1 MLIYFCEHTYYN
13 LGRIMKLLRLYIHNS
28 GVFKNTLIDFTH
40 HGEPQNLICLA
51 GVNGSGKTTVMELI
65 FNLINFTNPNLSLQ
79 NIFFDRLRANVLTWT
94 EFAQLDVLIEED
106 KVLSLVLG
114 EPNNIQPHSEYIGK
128 QGFIIENE
136 IKGMIERFE
145 NSVVKTPEDD
155 NDEPILMKKLT
166 GLREAERFSNRKIDW
181 KGEQI
186 VKPFIQKVEK
196 IYTEKKINQDVFKNR
211 SSVYFFNAHDR
222 EIRDIRYSSIPQ
234 EKWKYEITY
243 RYNPEKDDLKKT
255 LIFYD
260 YAHPEKFNELK
271 AWVNEHVLVDK
282 SIKGIDRINFRV
294 VIETKD
300 EGEHG
305 LEQLSSGEESL
316 LILATQLHLRASQH
330 AIFLIDEVD
339 QSLHPEFQQKVMK
352 ILKQLQKDKGCQI
365 LISSHSEIVWDAF
378 EDKGFISLTELV
390 I

>member
-1 MLIYFCEHTYYN
+1 
-13 LGRIMKLLRLYIHNS
+13 MKLLRLYIYNS

-114 EPNNIQPHSEYIGK
+114 NPNNIQPHSEYIGQ

-136 IKGMIERFE
+136 IQGMIERFE
-145 NSVVKTPEDD
+145 NSVIKTPEDD
-155 NDEPILMKKLT
+155 NDEPMLIKKLT
-166 GLREAERFSNRKIDW
+166 GVREAERFSKRKIDW

-196 IYTEKKINQDVFKNR
+196 SYTQEKVNQGDVFQNR

-222 EIRDIRYSSIPQ
+222 EIQDIRYSSIPQ

-243 RYNPEKDDLKKT
+243 RYNPKKDDLKKT

-260 YAHPEKFNELK
+260 YAYPEKFNDLK

-305 LEQLSSGEESL
+305 LEQLSSGEKSL
-316 LILATQLHLRASQH
+316 LILATQLHLRASQQ

-339 QSLHPEFQQKVMK
+339 QSLHPEFQEKVMK
-352 ILKQLQKDKGCQI
+352 LLKQLQKDKGCQI
-365 LISSHSEIVWDAF
+365 LVSSHSEIVWDAF

>member
-1 MLIYFCEHTYYN
+1 MLIYFCKHTYYN

-65 FNLINFTNPNLSLQ
+65 INLINFTNPNLSLQ

-114 EPNNIQPHSEYIGK
+114 EPNNIQPYSEYIGK

-155 NDEPILMKKLT
+155 NDEPILMKKLP

>member
-1 MLIYFCEHTYYN
+1 
-13 LGRIMKLLRLYIHNS
+13 MKLLRLYIHNS

-114 EPNNIQPHSEYIGK
+114 EQNNIQPHNEYIGK

-145 NSVVKTPEDD
+145 NSVIKTPEDD
-155 NDEPILMKKLT
+155 NDEPMLIKKLT
-166 GLREAERFSNRKIDW
+166 GVREAERFSKRKIDW

-196 IYTEKKINQDVFKNR
+196 SYTQEKVNQGDVFQNR

-222 EIRDIRYSSIPQ
+222 EIQDIRYSSIPQ

-243 RYNPEKDDLKKT
+243 RYNPKKDDLKKT

-260 YAHPEKFNELK
+260 YAYPEKFNDLK

-305 LEQLSSGEESL
+305 LEQLSSGEKSL
-316 LILATQLHLRASQH
+316 LILATQLHLRASQQ

-339 QSLHPEFQQKVMK
+339 QSLHPEFQEKVMK
-352 ILKQLQKDKGCQI
+352 LLKQLQKDKGCQI
-365 LISSHSEIVWDAF
+365 LVSSHSEIVWDAF
-378 EDKGFISLTELV
+378 EDKGFLSLTELV